1 MKRLHLI
8 EIHDQDWC
16 PRTVRDAETDYL
28 QFIFSATKPY
38 AAMVP
43 ILATALQRSSN
54 RHVLDLCSGA
64 AGPWLWLHP
73 VLAEKGMSVTVCLT
87 DKHPNLE
94 AFGRACHLTNQ
105 AISYHPEPVDATR
118 VPGELP
124 GFRTMFTAFHHFCP
138 EQACAVLADAV
149 RKRQG
154 IAVFEATQRSALVL
168 LLTLPAPLMVLL
180 VTPFI
185 RPFRW
190 SRLLWT
196 YLIPLV
202 PLVTLFDGLVSC
214 LRTYSVQE
222 LRDLTARLDTD
233 DYHWAIGTVKSALAP
248 IPITYLI
255 GVPIENAAIG
265 QRQMRESESEQNP
278 MPDTK
283 HCAECEAPLP
293 AYWPKGLCA
302 QCALDGAL
310 AMTNAGSQVQE
321 PKTLTITPAHLEP
334 PGSGPESSPLG
345 TFGDYDL
352 LDEIARG
359 GMGVVYKAR
368 QKNLGRIVAVK
379 MILSGSQAGKD
390 FVRRFRTESA
400 AAAILQHPNIVAI
413 HDVGVHEGRHY
424 FSMDYVEGQDLSQRV
439 GQQPL
444 PANKAARCVEIIAEA
459 IHYAHE
465 RGILHRDLKPSNVL
479 IDSNDQPRITDFGLA
494 RRLDGDSSLTM
505 SGQVLGSPNFMPP
518 EQAGGKRGKV
528 GRPSDVYALG
538 GILYYLLT
546 ARAPFQ
552 ADSLENTL
560 TQVINAEPVSPRALN
575 PSIPRDLETITLKCL
590 EKEPSRR
597 FQSAQELADELGRV
611 LRREPIQARPVNAPE
626 KFWRWCRRKPA
637 LASAVGLA
645 VAALVVGL
653 VATSWQWRRAQRNA
667 RSERHER
674 QRAETGESNA
684 VRQIYIDQL
693 NLAQAAWEQNNVSR
707 MRKLLDETASAPQR
721 GFEWYYW
728 QRQLHLELRALRGHT
743 GPILAVAYSSDGRRI
758 VTGSADKT
766 ARVWDAETGQESF
779 QLEGHT
785 DSVRSV
791 AFSRDGQRI
800 VTGSWDRTVRVWEA
814 ATGRPLRSIVANGKE
829 VFSVVFSPDGQRIVT
844 GGQEEKA
851 RVWDAISGNE
861 LFPLEGHSNLVWAV
875 AFSEDGQRIITGSWD
890 QTAKVWDA
898 DTGEDLRTL
907 IGHRGAVLSVAF
919 SPDGQ
924 RVVTGGQDHRA
935 KVWDAASGTNLFT
948 LKGHSAAVFSVS
960 FSRDGQRIITS
971 SDDQTARLWD
981 AASGEE
987 LRVFKGH
994 GSRIGSAA
1002 LSPDGQ
1008 RIVTGG
1014 GAVRFA
1020 PEGIFFNPTAGDDQA
1035 VKVWDATDTR
1045 EVLTLS
1051 GHEKDVVS
1059 VDVSADGRFVASGS
1073 FDGTARVWDIRT
1085 GQEVSRMTGHEAAVR
1100 GVAFFPD
1107 GKRIVTG
1114 GFDGTARIWDIAS
1127 RREIH
1132 RLEGHTAQ
1140 VFSVAVSLDSRWIAT
1155 SGWDHT
1161 VRVWDAVTGQQR
1173 HKFHEPA
1180 PYAYGVA
1187 FSPDSRQVGSA
1198 NLAGIV
1204 RLWDPVSGK
1213 EYPGFRDTQNIWSLA
1228 FSRDGRRIVTG
1239 SHGLIAKVWD
1249 TASGQPQITLE
1260 GHAAHIMAAV
1270 FSPDGRRIVTGS
1282 VDQTAKLWDADSG
1295 SELLTLKG
1303 HSGTVYSV
1311 AFTPDGQRIVT
1322 ASGDRTIKIWEAA
1335 SDEQAAKW
1343 QEEGRKAA
1351 VVKQAPANPH

>member
-1 MKRLHLI
+1 
-8 EIHDQDWC
+8 
-16 PRTVRDAETDYL
+16 
-28 QFIFSATKPY
+28 
-38 AAMVP
+38 
-43 ILATALQRSSN
+43 
-54 RHVLDLCSGA
+54 
-64 AGPWLWLHP
+64 
-73 VLAEKGMSVTVCLT
+73 
-87 DKHPNLE
+87 
-94 AFGRACHLTNQ
+94 
-105 AISYHPEPVDATR
+105 
-118 VPGELP
+118 
-124 GFRTMFTAFHHFCP
+124 
-138 EQACAVLADAV
+138 
-149 RKRQG
+149 
-154 IAVFEATQRSALVL
+154 
-168 LLTLPAPLMVLL
+168 
-180 VTPFI
+180 
-185 RPFRW
+185 
-190 SRLLWT
+190 
-196 YLIPLV
+196 
-202 PLVTLFDGLVSC
+202 
-214 LRTYSVQE
+214 
-222 LRDLTARLDTD
+222 
-233 DYHWAIGTVKSALAP
+233 
-248 IPITYLI
+248 
-255 GVPIENAAIG
+255 
-265 QRQMRESESEQNP
+265 

-283 HCAECEAPLP
+283 HCAECGELLP

-310 AMTNAGSQVQE
+310 EMTHAGSQVPQAKA
-321 PKTLTITPAHLEP
+321 PLIAP
-334 PGSGPESSPLG
+334 PDLISRESSPEISALG
-345 TFGDYDL
+345 SFGDYEL

-368 QKNLGRIVAVK
+368 QRKLGRIVAVK
-379 MILSGSQAGKD
+379 MILAGPLAGKD

-413 HDVGVHEGRHY
+413 HDVGVHDGRHY
-424 FSMDYVEGQDLSQRV
+424 FSMDYVEGQNLAQLV
-439 GQQPL
+439 GQQPR
-444 PANKAARCVEIIAEA
+444 PANKAARYVQQIAEA

-479 IDSNDQPRITDFGLA
+479 IDANDQPRITDFGLA
-494 RRLDGDSSLTM
+494 RRLDGESSLTM
-505 SGQVLGSPNFMPP
+505 TGQVLGSPNFMPP
-518 EQAGGKRGKV
+518 EQAGGKHGKV

-552 ADSLENTL
+552 AESLEGII
-560 TQVINAEPVSPRALN
+560 TQVLHAEPVAPRLLN
-575 PSIPRDLETITLKCL
+575 PSIPRDLETIALKCL
-590 EKEPSRR
+590 EKEASRR
-597 FQSAQELADELGRV
+597 YQSAQELADELGRFH
-611 LRREPIQARPVNAPE
+611 RGEPIHARPITPPE
-626 KFWRWCRRKPA
+626 KLWRWCRRKPA
-637 LASAVGLA
+637 LAGAVGFA
-645 VAALVVGL
+645 VAALVLGL
-653 VATSWQWRRAQRNA
+653 VATSWQWRRAERNA

-684 VRQIYIDQL
+684 VQQIYIDQL

-721 GFEWYYW
+721 GFEWHYW

-743 GPILAVAYSSDGRRI
+743 GPILAVAYSPDGRRI

-779 QLEGHT
+779 PLKGHT

-814 ATGRPLRSIVANGKE
+814 ATGGLLCSFGANGKQ
-829 VFSVVFSPDGQRIVT
+829 VFSVAFSPDGQRIVT
-844 GGQEEKA
+844 GGQEVKA
-851 RVWDAISGNE
+851 RVWEANSGNE
-861 LFPLEGHSNLVWAV
+861 LFPLVGHSNLVWAV

-890 QTAKVWDA
+890 ETAGVWDA
-898 DTGEDLRTL
+898 ATGEHLRTL
-907 IGHRGAVLSVAF
+907 IGHRGVVLSVAF

-935 KVWDAASGTNLFT
+935 KVWDAASGTHLFT

-960 FSRDGQRIITS
+960 FSRDGKRILTS

-1002 LSPDGQ
+1002 FSPDGQ

-1020 PEGIFFNPTAGDDQA
+1020 PEGIAFNPTTGDDQTA
-1035 VKVWDATDTR
+1035 KVWDATDTR
-1045 EVLTLS
+1045 EVLTLN

-1059 VDVSADGRFVASGS
+1059 VDVSADGRFVVSGS

-1085 GQEVSRMTGHEAAVR
+1085 GQEVARMIGHEEAVR

-1114 GFDGTARIWDIAS
+1114 SFDGTARIWDIVS
-1127 RREIH
+1127 QREIH
-1132 RLEGHTAQ
+1132 QLKGHTNR
-1140 VFSVAVSLDSRWIAT
+1140 VFSVAVSPNSRWIAT
-1155 SGWDHT
+1155 SSWDHT
-1161 VRVWDAVTGQQR
+1161 VRVWDAVNGHQR
-1173 HKFHEPA
+1173 HKFDEPA
-1180 PYAYGVA
+1180 PSVYAVT

-1198 NLAGIV
+1198 NVFGMA
-1204 RLWDPVSGK
+1204 RFWDPDSGR
-1213 EYPGFRDTQNIWSLA
+1213 EFPGFRDTRNIWSLA

-1249 TASGQPQITLE
+1249 AVSGQQQITLE
-1260 GHAAHIMAAV
+1260 GHAAHIHAAV

-1282 VDQTAKLWDADSG
+1282 VDQTAKLWDADTG

-1303 HSGTVYSV
+1303 HSGTVFSV
-1311 AFTPDGQRIVT
+1311 VFTPDGQRIVT

-1343 QEEGRKAA
+1343 LEERRKAA
-1351 VVKQAPANPH
+1351 AVKQAPENPH